1 MSEKVAGLR
10 FLKGN
15 RDIRRGRNRRGRGAV
30 LLRQDFQPQW
40 NAQHLFKCF
49 LQAGGIMLGNNF
61 PLKIGVYIYHH
72 FPVLNGD
79 GMDARDP
86 DIIGDLADIV
96 QPMKIIEYL
105 RPGFLNGFHMAISP

>member
-1 MSEKVAGLR
+1 
-10 FLKGN
+10 
-15 RDIRRGRNRRGRGAV
+15 
-30 LLRQDFQPQW
+30 
-40 NAQHLFKCF
+40 
-49 LQAGGIMLGNNF
+49 MLGNNF